1 MKEIKAYVR
10 IKRLDDVVRALE
22 DAGFTRMTIIDVS
35 ALGKLADSKEA
46 KYSIEFV
53 EKYSKMAKI
62 ELVCKD
68 QDVDAA
74 VVTIQKGGCTHQHGD
89 GIIFVAPVERA
100 VRIRTGE
107 EDEQILQS

>member
-10 IKRLDDVVRALE
+10 IRRMDDVVRALE
-22 DAGFTRMTIIDVS
+22 VAGFTRMTIIDVS

-53 EKYSKMAKI
+53 EKYSRMAKI
-62 ELVCKD
+62 ELVC
-68 QDVDAA
+68 QDRDADA
-74 VVTIQKGGCTHQHGD
+74 VVTIIQQNGCTHQHGD

-100 VRIRTGE
+100 VRIRTAE
-107 EDEQILQS
+107 EGGQILQS